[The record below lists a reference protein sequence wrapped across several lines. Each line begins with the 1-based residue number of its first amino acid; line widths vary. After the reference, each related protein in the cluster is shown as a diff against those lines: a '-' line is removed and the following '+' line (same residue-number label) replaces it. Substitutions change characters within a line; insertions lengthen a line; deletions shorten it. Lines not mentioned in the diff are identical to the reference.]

1 VFGENVT
8 IRRLVLMTILFGG
21 FVLAGCSS
29 SDETQ
34 SMATTSVDAS
44 ELEGTWISDASA
56 LDQFEAFAALPKS
69 DQGMVRSLHKNMYKG
84 NTLTITSDTF
94 SAGNPGKG
102 QKETNYELSVVG
114 HQGDTGHWTSCV
126 GEGNQMKNISY
137 NRHTQG
143 RHVTH
148 EQQWHANGLQSSA
161 IVANNSCSILRQEQD
176 LLFCDGTA

>member
-1 VFGENVT
+1 MFGENVT
-8 IRRLVLMTILFGG
+8 MRRLVLMTILFGG

-34 SMATTSVDAS
+34 TMATTSVDAS

-114 HQGDTGHWTSCV
+114 RQGDTWTLDIVRWRGQSNEKTFHITATLK
-126 GEGNQMKNISY
+126 GDMLLTNHNGTLTAYS
-137 NRHTQG
+137 R
-143 RHVTH
+143 
-148 EQQWHANGLQSSA
+148 QQ
-161 IVANNSCSILRQEQD
+161 
-176 LLFCDGTA
+176 